1 MPQPYIFCPN
11 VVVGHLV
18 SPGELSLKWNIHD
31 PRKDDALVVRHPPY
45 QASTTAERASTC

>member
-1 MPQPYIFCPN
+1 MPQPCIFCPN

-31 PRKDDALVVRHPPY
+31 PRKDDKVLRLVG
-45 QASTTAERASTC
+45 QTSL